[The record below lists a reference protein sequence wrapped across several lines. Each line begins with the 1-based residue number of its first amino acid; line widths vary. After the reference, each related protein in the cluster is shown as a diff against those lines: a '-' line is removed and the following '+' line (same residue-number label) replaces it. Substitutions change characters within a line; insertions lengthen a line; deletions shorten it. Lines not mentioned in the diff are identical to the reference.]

1 MKPSKTEL
9 APPKNEAVV
18 SRHSIYGGLFLAILA
33 LSWAAIF
40 VRWTGEVPSLIIAFY
55 RMLWCSLL
63 VAAVVLKNRDLGKA
77 FKTLES
83 RDWLII
89 IAAGFFLALHFA
101 CWIGALQYTSV
112 ANALVLYSIHPVVSL
127 LLAPLV
133 LRERGGRLAYIAAAI
148 TMVGVCLI
156 AITASGEGEN
166 GLFGNILGVGSA
178 LFIAFYL
185 LVARKMRGKISLSPY
200 LLLVYSSAAL
210 LLLLMSMS
218 VGYELIE
225 YPANSHLFML
235 LLALVP
241 TGIGHSLLNW
251 ASRHIAAYKVNL
263 SSLGETIIASVLA
276 YLIFAEAPEFWF
288 YPGAFIILIGIV
300 LAMREG
306 RDSNPD

>member
-1 MKPSKTEL
+1 MKSSKANTVST
-9 APPKNEAVV
+9 KKEAGA
-18 SRHSIYGGLFLAILA
+18 STSSIVGGLALSILA

-63 VAAVVLKNRDLGKA
+63 VAVVVLWQGSLPGTVKALDRRNRL
-77 FKTLES
+77 TT
-83 RDWLII
+83 

-112 ANALVLYSIHPVVSL
+112 AGALVLYSIHPVLTL

-133 LRERGGRLAYIAAAI
+133 LREHAGRLAYIAVVI
-148 TMVGVCLI
+148 TMIGVSLI
-156 AITASGEGEN
+156 AFTSGGEGES

-178 LFIAFYL
+178 LFMAFYL
-185 LVARKMRGKISLSPY
+185 IVARKMRSEIALSPY
-200 LLLVYSSAAL
+200 LLLVYSSAAI
-210 LLLLMSMS
+210 LLLLMSMAL
-218 VGYELIE
+218 GYELID
-225 YPANSHLFML
+225 YPAKSHLFMV

-263 SSLGETIIASVLA
+263 SSLGETVIASVLA
-276 YLIFAEAPEFWF
+276 YFIFAEVPGFWF
-288 YPGAFIILIGIV
+288 YPGALIILVGIV

-306 RDSNPD
+306 R

>member
-1 MKPSKTEL
+1 MKSSKANTVST
-9 APPKNEAVV
+9 KKEAGA
-18 SRHSIYGGLFLAILA
+18 STSSIVGGLALSILA

-63 VAAVVLKNRDLGKA
+63 VAVVVLWQGSLPATVKA
-77 FKTLES
+77 LD
-83 RDWLII
+83 RRNWLTT

-112 ANALVLYSIHPVVSL
+112 AGALVLYSIHPVLTL

-133 LRERGGRLAYIAAAI
+133 LREHAGRLAYVAVVI
-148 TMVGVCLI
+148 TMIGVSLI
-156 AITASGEGEN
+156 AFTSGGEGES
-166 GLFGNILGVGSA
+166 GLFGNILGLGSA
-178 LFIAFYL
+178 LFMAFYL
-185 LVARKMRGKISLSPY
+185 IVARKMRGEIALSPY
-200 LLLVYSSAAL
+200 LLLVYSSAAV

-218 VGYELIE
+218 LGYELID
-225 YPANSHLFML
+225 YPAKSHLFMV

-263 SSLGETIIASVLA
+263 SSLGETVIASVLA
-276 YLIFAEAPEFWF
+276 YFIFAEVPGFWF
-288 YPGAFIILIGIV
+288 YPGALIILVGIV

-306 RDSNPD
+306 R